1 MKLITPSY
9 NRLGWSQDLQDAN
22 DITLQTSVLRLA
34 CRSGLQECVNQ
45 TKGFYNN
52 WIEFDE
58 P

>member
-1 MKLITPSY
+1 M
-9 NRLGWSQDLQDAN
+9 RLGWSQDLDDAN
-22 DITLQTSVLRLA
+22 EIDLQDTVLRVM

-45 TKGFYNN
+45 TKEFYNN